1 MATKAK
7 ITKAYIEF
15 ELMEGRAPHSVF
27 ELCKKIKIEEATF
40 YKLFASLKAVQEEI
54 LVEFLTHT
62 FEIIDKDPEYAN
74 YNAREKTLAVFY
86 TLFAQFEKSRSYF
99 LAKYSSLKD
108 VPKQFK
114 EWDAFLK
121 TLDYQIECIIQE
133 AKQSAEIIDRPYVGV
148 HYSKGFKLI
157 FTYIFRV
164 WINDTSE
171 GFTTTDAAIEKS
183 VNLSFDMLGSSPL
196 DSLIDFGKFA
206 FKTKI

>member
-7 ITKAYIEF
+7 ITKAYMEF

-27 ELCKKIKIEEATF
+27 ELCKKIKIEEEAF
-40 YKLFASLKAVQEEI
+40 YKLFSSLTSVQEEI
-54 LVEFLTHT
+54 LAEFLTRT
-62 FEIIDKDPEYAN
+62 QEIVDKDLEYPN
-74 YNAREKTLAVFY
+74 YNAREKTLAIFF

-108 VPKQFK
+108 APKQFK
-114 EWDAFLK
+114 EWDAFMN
-121 TLDYQIECIIQE
+121 TLDYQLECILQE
-133 AKQSAEIIDRPYVGV
+133 AKQSSEVIDRPYIGA
-148 HYSKGFKLI
+148 HYSKGFKLV
-157 FTYIFRV
+157 FTYVFRV

-183 VNLSFDMLGSSPL
+183 VNLSFDMLGTSPL